1 MRCKMEKLT
10 IKADDPAVLELCEAD
25 PLMKELVAC
34 IGNVEFTLRPDYFLS
49 LVRSIIGQQIS
60 VQAAAAIF
68 MRLETLLEQQV
79 TAGGI
84 LGKSDEELRNVGLSK
99 RKVVYIKDL
108 SEKVV
113 QGVIDLSGLDDLD
126 NAAIIKLLTSIKG
139 IGKWTAEMFL
149 IFSLGRM
156 NVLALDDIGIQRGAK
171 WLYQVDQSER
181 RAVLVEKAA
190 LWDPHFTIASIY
202 LWEVV
207 HLDLMSNYDSI
218 EDM

>member
-1 MRCKMEKLT
+1 MEKLT